1 MPLDHLSADDRA
13 KLDEELRACEKDTG
27 SRTVRVLKD
36 DGSVRVEL
44 VMDAAGRLHVRKS
57 LPHDAAMLARYRRLA
72 DVHSLYLAHVE
83 DSVEVDG
90 HDVVVREYVP
100 GTTLRTWVGAH
111 GPVGDREALVLFGE
125 MVRGVQALHEA
136 KPSPIIHRDVNP
148 DNIIVDDTDA
158 DSIRACLIDYS
169 IVREKHEGMRA
180 DTQLLGTRPYAAP
193 EQYGFRQTDTRS
205 DVFSLGLVLV
215 FMLTG
220 SDPRFGAAGELEGID
235 SLSAP
240 VRAIVRRCTSFD
252 PDARYRN
259 ASELLVVVS
268 IAVTG
273 LPAGSATG
281 GSMGHDQA
289 RGDKAAKA
297 SHAAGGISRAKG
309 DAGFKVADSAGKQS
323 AKPGFAFTRGSGIGR
338 VLWVVW
344 RIVATA
350 TVALTIAACVTL
362 VVSPRAGSTNSP
374 GMNLAIGIAWML
386 FVVFPV
392 YVLVCDWGGVW
403 DRVLKPHPIRRTV
416 AILVGGAFAL
426 VLCAIIAS
434 ACGL

>member
-13 KLDEELRACEKDTG
+13 KLDEELRACEQDTD

-44 VMDAAGRLHVRKS
+44 VMDATGRLHVRKS

-83 DSVEVDG
+83 NSVEVDG

-100 GTTLRTWVGAH
+100 GATLRTWVGAH

-136 KPSPIIHRDVNP
+136 RPSPIIHRDVNP

-169 IVREKHEGMRA
+169 IVREMHGDARA

-215 FMLTG
+215 FLLTG
-220 SDPRFGAAGELEGID
+220 SDPLFGAAGELEGID

-259 ASELLVVVS
+259 ASELLVVAS

-281 GSMGHDQA
+281 GSMGGDLA

-297 SHAAGGISRAKG
+297 SHATAGAGI
-309 DAGFKVADSAGKQS
+309 ADVGATTAQD
-323 AKPGFAFTRGSGIGR
+323 AKPGFPLTRSSGAGR
-338 VLWVVW
+338 FLWVVW

-350 TVALTIAACVTL
+350 AMVLTAAACIML
-362 VVSPRAGSTNSP
+362 VVSPSADSTNSS
-374 GMNLAIGIAWML
+374 GMNLAIGSAWML
-386 FVVFPV
+386 FVALPV

-426 VLCAIIAS
+426 LLCAVIAS
-434 ACGL
+434 ACRL